1 MSCTPDELKSM
12 DGELDWNLMHAFSML
27 RRGMSC
33 TPDVFF
39 IQSILLSCLIVEGL
53 ELLMLLT
60 CNRTSSIVVT
70 AVNYS
75 VMLYY
80 G

>member
-1 MSCTPDELKSM
+1 VV
-12 DGELDWNLMHAFSML
+12 HAFSML
-27 RRGMSC
+27 RHGMSC

-39 IQSILLSCLIVEGL
+39 IHSILLSCLIVEGL
-53 ELLMLLT
+53 ELSMLRS

-70 AVNYS
+70 PVNYS